1 MALLTA
7 LTKLNTVQSFEDAF
21 KATDITSQRMQTS
34 IAEWFNL
41 YFDTDGDCDTDPSQR
56 IPYVVV
62 DGLHKAVFGE
72 YGYSIDE
79 TTDKGKKMATAL
91 QGLDKIRPEAFQ
103 QTLIGG
109 EGFLKPIIRRDNFRF
124 SYINRMN
131 FVVLGRDIE
140 GNITSVGTS
149 QVTAVGKYFYTLLE
163 KRTVDDDGYVTIE
176 SKLFKS
182 DAEKDI
188 GVKTPLTDLP
198 QYADIPPIFTLPLP
212 LDNLGLIPIKTP
224 MANSVDGS
232 KDGVGVYGAAAKK
245 IQTQYGHEQ
254 RTEDEYELTS
264 PSVLMSD
271 DLFPNALPS
280 SDFNDDPF
288 MNRRKRVAIPKYVKP
303 VIDGDSDSTGLT
315 LYNPT
320 PNQVPLESR
329 ANQNMRDIE
338 NIIGLRR
345 GILSSVENE
354 DKTATEVITSS
365 GRYALTIHDFQVMW
379 STAVQE
385 TVRTCNIL
393 GQMYLGWDTT
403 EPPPAEIAWG
413 NGVLYDEQQDY
424 ERLRA
429 LVADGH
435 LKAEYLLKWMELKS
449 MPPEEMATIRRDF
462 MPGLADVE

>member
-1 MALLTA
+1 MALLSA

-21 KATDITSQRMQTS
+21 KATDITSQRMQTA

-62 DGLHKAVFGE
+62 DGMHKAVFGE

-79 TTDKGKKMATAL
+79 ITDKGKKMAAAL
-91 QGLDKIRPEAFQ
+91 HGLDKIRPEAFQ

-149 QVTAVGKYFYTLLE
+149 QVTAVGEYFYTLLE

-176 SKLFKS
+176 SKLYKS
-182 DAEKDI
+182 EHKDDV
-188 GVKTPLTDLP
+188 GVKAELTDLP

-232 KDGVGVYGAAAKK
+232 KDGVSVYAAAARK
-245 IQTQYGHEQ
+245 IRTQYRHEQ
-254 RTEDEYELTS
+254 RTEDEYELTR
-264 PSVLMSD
+264 PSVLMGD
-271 DLFPNALPS
+271 DLFPNDPPS
-280 SDFNDDPF
+280 DDPF
-288 MNRRKRVAIPKYVKP
+288 MRRRQRVEIPKYVKP
-303 VIDGDSDSTGLT
+303 VIDGDTDSAGLT
-315 LYNPT
+315 IYNPT
-320 PNQVPLESR
+320 PNQTQLESR
-329 ANQNMRDIE
+329 ENQNMRSIE
-338 NIIGLRR
+338 SIIGLRH
-345 GILSSVENE
+345 GILSNVQTE
-354 DKTATEVITSS
+354 DKTATEVLTSS
-365 GRYALTIHDFQVMW
+365 GTHALTVNDFQVMW
-379 STAVQE
+379 AVTLPE
-385 TVRTCNIL
+385 VIRTCNIL
-393 GQMYLGWDTT
+393 GQMYLNWDTT

-462 MPGLADVE
+462 MPELADVE